1 MIILFV
7 FDTQEEC
14 DKFLYIYD
22 HYLKT
27 IYYTIKRFTNDEYMI
42 EDLSQ
47 DVLIKIAE
55 NLSYVDLNIPKRTRN
70 YVITITRNHCKNYLR
85 TQDKIKED
93 SLEEWNENHQTAYS
107 EPDDILNLI
116 IEKDFKNHLIN
127 EIEQL
132 NDTYQIVLELRYFLG
147 FNNDEIAQFLNIK
160 KKTVEMRLYRAH
172 KILQEKLRKLK
183 NEN

>member
-55 NLSYVDLNIPKRTRN
+55 NLSHVDLNIPKRTRN
-70 YVITITRNHCKNYLR
+70 YVITITRKYSLQGT
-85 TQDKIKED
+85 TQGNGLTGGVPPVRF
-93 SLEEWNENHQTAYS
+93 S
-107 EPDDILNLI
+107 
-116 IEKDFKNHLIN
+116 
-127 EIEQL
+127 
-132 NDTYQIVLELRYFLG
+132 
-147 FNNDEIAQFLNIK
+147 
-160 KKTVEMRLYRAH
+160 M
-172 KILQEKLRKLK
+172 
-183 NEN
+183 